1 MCSIWHHGS
10 TTDGEEGKGEVVAT
24 GYSTV
29 QDILVQHVPGTRTV
43 PETAKNL

>member
-24 GYSTV
+24 GYSTYSTG
-29 QDILVQHVPGTRTV
+29 HTRTARTRTV